1 MRFLN
6 TNDSCVHTHTHTL
19 AHKRI
24 YTYKPSMLFTRTF
37 SQQRGSGV
45 FSFHPTHAILVSH
58 TVQQTK
64 TIICMHA
71 QGQIHTFSHAN
82 LPFIFVS
89 DTHRHYFSCTWRKK
103 CTKTHAPDKHIQNHN
118 GPSPGRWCTL
128 CLISLL
134 VERKQGGLG
143 QAGLKICCMQLW
155 PPLWKL
161 VFYVPTVLFWTAT
174 ALWQGQSHCYHC
186 NTL

>member
-6 TNDSCVHTHTHTL
+6 TNNSCVHTHTHTL

-82 LPFIFVS
+82 LPFFFPSLTPTATIFLALEGKNA
-89 DTHRHYFSCTWRKK
+89 HRHMHQINTYKITMV
-103 CTKTHAPDKHIQNHN
+103 PI
-118 GPSPGRWCTL
+118 PG
-128 CLISLL
+128 
-134 VERKQGGLG
+134 
-143 QAGLKICCMQLW
+143 AGAHF
-155 PPLWKL
+155 
-161 VFYVPTVLFWTAT
+161 V
-174 ALWQGQSHCYHC
+174 
-186 NTL
+186 